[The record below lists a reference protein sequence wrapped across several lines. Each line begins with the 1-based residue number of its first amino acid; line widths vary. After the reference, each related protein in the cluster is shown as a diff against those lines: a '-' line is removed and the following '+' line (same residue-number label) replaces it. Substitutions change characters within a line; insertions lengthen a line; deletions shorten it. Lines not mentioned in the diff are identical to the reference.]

1 MNAIST
7 IKSIKAGNLFPL
19 YLIGG
24 TERFLID
31 RVLEKIKRI
40 VLDHPMASLNF
51 HELDGAGTSGDAIV
65 NLALQVPMMGARILI
80 IVENSHKLKPADHKT
95 LESYL
100 ADPPSSTCVVLVGD
114 NFDARRGLTKLAK
127 KNGWIID
134 AAPLKEAGILSFLKW
149 RAKARK
155 VMLSDGALSAIS
167 AAIGPEPGS
176 LDDAVERLGLF
187 AGKDTEVTEADVSQL
202 ITSVRQ
208 HSVFELVDAIGSGRS
223 DRALSLLIGL
233 LNHQQEPIMINAMIA
248 RHFRQLLKTRIHMFL
263 NTPDSELPRAIG
275 APPFMVKKLQAQAR
289 RFRGAHLEQALGR
302 LAKADFELKSSK
314 RPDALIIESAVV
326 DLCPPR

>member
-1 MNAIST
+1 MDT
-7 IKSIKAGNLFPL
+7 IKIINSIKAGNLFPL
-19 YLIGG
+19 YLING

-40 VLDHPMASLNF
+40 VFNHPMANLNF
-51 HELDGAGTSGDAIV
+51 HELDGASTSGDGIV
-65 NLALQVPMMGARILI
+65 NLALQVPMMGAQILI
-80 IVENSHKLKPADHKT
+80 VVENGHKMKPGDHKT
-95 LESYL
+95 LETYL
-100 ADPPSSTCVVLVGD
+100 ANPPSTTCLVLVGD

-127 KNGWIID
+127 KNSWLID
-134 AAPLKEAGILSFLKW
+134 AAPLKEGGIAPFLKW

-155 VMLSDGALSAIS
+155 VKISDGALAAIS
-167 AAIGPEPGS
+167 AAVGPEPGS

-187 AGKDTEVTEADVSQL
+187 AGKDAEVRESDVNAV

-233 LNHQQEPIMINAMIA
+233 LNNQQEPIMINAMIA
-248 RHFRQLLKTRIHMFL
+248 RHYRQLLKTRIHLFL

-275 APPFMVKKLQAQAR
+275 APPFMVKKLKAQAR
-289 RFRGAHLEQALGR
+289 RFRGADLERAIGR

-314 RPDALIIESAVV
+314 RPDSLIIESAVV
-326 DLCPPR
+326 DLCPPK